1 MITKFGVRN
10 MIEQNP
16 AFNDFLDG
24 NKAYMSFSICDVQV
38 LIFKEDEGTSYYYK
52 LPWHEGVNY
61 AGVRTFM
68 RYAIPILS
76 ELLEEKRLDKLI
88 APNNVRK
95 ATLRTI

>member
-1 MITKFGVRN
+1 MITKFGVKK

-16 AFNDFLDG
+16 AFSEFLDG
-24 NKAYMSFSICDVQV
+24 NKACMDFSIGEVKV
-38 LIFKEDEGTSYYYK
+38 LIFKEDVGTNYYYK
-52 LPWHEGVNY
+52 LPWHEGLNY
-61 AGVRTFM
+61 AGVKTFM

-76 ELLEEKRLDKLI
+76 ELLEEKRLNKLI